1 MADQAAAAAAAGYT
15 VPPDHDQGGRILRTV
30 WVLISLSTVV
40 VAARIYTKARKT
52 HRLYWDDYLIFLA
65 LLFGFVHAAL
75 VSKAVSTGM
84 GRHMM
89 YLTPDQ
95 REDTFRIGALTL
107 VWAFLSPMTG
117 RIGFCVTLLFLT
129 GTDPGVKRWPIW
141 VVIFLQLAVNISTII
156 VFYTQCGG
164 NVDIMWRIAS
174 TGNAALYLEKCENYH
189 VQTDYGYFQGSFNTL
204 TDAFL
209 TALPAI
215 LIEHTRLSVRA
226 KLGLSL
232 LLCLSVLA
240 MIASIVKTYYAKA
253 LSEQLD
259 YTWDLCSYV
268 IWLSVELNVVII
280 VASVPLLRPMFERDR
295 RRTGSAQLQKWD
307 TSTTLSSIFS
317 KKRARTNLSRV
328 DSEENII
335 EPQGN
340 QYPME
345 RMGIQVTHE
354 VTVTYQPSDQA
365 YVHAA
370 LVGLVQGEI
379 ANPRLART

>member
-1 MADQAAAAAAAGYT
+1 MADQAAAAGYT
-15 VPPDHDQGGRILRTV
+15 VPYPDDTKGPLILRTV

-40 VAARIYTKARKT
+40 VAGRIYTKARKT
-52 HRLYWDDYLIFLA
+52 HRLYWDDWLMILA

-75 VSKAVSTGM
+75 VSKAVQTGM
-84 GRHMM
+84 GRHLI
-89 YLTPDQ
+89 YLTADQ

-107 VWAFLSPMTG
+107 LWAFLSPMTG

-129 GTDPGVKRWPIW
+129 GTDPRVKKWPIW
-141 VVIFLQLAVNISTII
+141 VTIFLQLAVNISTII
-156 VFYTQCGG
+156 VFYTQCGRQM
-164 NVDIMWRIAS
+164 DMMWKTAV
-174 TGNAALYLEKCENYH
+174 TGNTALYYETCENPMI
-189 VQTDYGYFQGSFNTL
+189 QTDYGYFQGAFNTV

-215 LIEHTRLSVRA
+215 LIEHTRLSF
-226 KLGLSL
+226 KTKFGLSL

-259 YTWDLCSYV
+259 YTWSLSSYV
-268 IWLSVELNVVII
+268 IWLSIELNVVII
-280 VASVPLLRPMFERDR
+280 VASIPLLRPMFR
-295 RRTGSAQLQKWD
+295 RSKPRTDVMQAQKWD
-307 TSTTLSSIFS
+307 TSTFSSVFS
-317 KKRARTNLSRV
+317 KGRARANLSRV

-340 QYPME
+340 QYPM
-345 RMGIQVTHE
+345 RMQAPGIQVTHE
-354 VTVTYQPSDQA
+354 VSVTYQPSDQA

-379 ANPRLART
+379 ANPKLAR